1 MSFHET
7 QIGGILKIEGSVVK
21 YCRRDGGNCHSIN
34 VGKPVSSANWSGDKL
49 IIVCQDGQVRSYS
62 MENGYNTLSQ

>member
-21 YCRRDGGNCHSIN
+21 YCRKDGGNCHSIM
-34 VGKPVSSANWSGDKL
+34 VGKAVASAYWSGLK
-49 IIVCQDGQVRSYS
+49 IVITCQDGQVRFYS
-62 MENGYNTLSQ
+62 SENGYHM